1 MLGNNGRSVPGDT
14 DPERESGP
22 VDAVG
27 KLRQRATGGRSK
39 VWVRERLA
47 EGQRLPKP
55 CWAGQDRQDAQL
67 AVLLFSLSH
76 PHGWVMCVCGCVFCV
91 PQCCKS
97 R

>member
-39 VWVRERLA
+39 VTQTVLGRTRSARCTASSTAVFTKSSSRLGNVCVWV
-47 EGQRLPKP
+47 
-55 CWAGQDRQDAQL
+55 C
-67 AVLLFSLSH
+67 VLCATML
-76 PHGWVMCVCGCVFCV
+76 
-91 PQCCKS
+91 
-97 R
+97 